1 MLREERGSANLT
13 LEQGKL
19 LVFTGLSASPG
30 LRLTLGPPPSAVRRS
45 SQFNTD
51 AATLKTMEA
60 HGLALKS
67 GAPWCPHPFLCREE
81 TEPCLFRLFLKLTA

>member
-1 MLREERGSANLT
+1 M
-13 LEQGKL
+13 
-19 LVFTGLSASPG
+19 FTGLSASPG
-30 LRLTLGPPPSAVRRS
+30 LGLTLGPPPSAVRRS
-45 SQFNTD
+45 SQFNAD
-51 AATLKTMEA
+51 AAMLKTTEA